1 MAYRNINSTR
11 VFQLLAIDS
20 GVRNMLLM
28 YLWDSIK
35 CVGLK
40 GWWWSCYDTIP
51 AQGSSFVLLLS
62 CLLIFI
68 LCSETKLS
76 PSQYLNLRKQA
87 DWHWSFTY
95 PKQPASSTVVLCFTV
110 ALQTPPRVQQD
121 CLCLLHLFLTFNV
134 GYFKI
139 WKRILLDRD
148 KNKG

>member
-1 MAYRNINSTR
+1 MTLELEICSWCISET
-11 VFQLLAIDS
+11 QLNVLVWKDGGDLVMI
-20 GVRNMLLM
+20 LFL
-28 YLWDSIK
+28 
-35 CVGLK
+35 LK
-40 GWWWSCYDTIP
+40 G
-51 AQGSSFVLLLS
+51 LLLS
-62 CLLIFI
+62 YYFLAFLIFI

>member
-1 MAYRNINSTR
+1 MTLELEICSWCISET
-11 VFQLLAIDS
+11 QLNVLVWKDGGDLVMI
-20 GVRNMLLM
+20 LFL
-28 YLWDSIK
+28 
-35 CVGLK
+35 LK
-40 GWWWSCYDTIP
+40 G
-51 AQGSSFVLLLS
+51 LLLS
-62 CLLIFI
+62 YYFLAFLIFI

-95 PKQPASSTVVLCFTV
+95 PNQPASSTVVLCFTV